1 MRRHYSLV
9 PFAIVAFVL
18 ALASTVR
25 ADTGFLDR
33 KIVLAGVAYRYQV
46 YVPEDYSSD
55 RAWPL
60 IIDLHGNGAQG
71 SDGLLQTGRGLV
83 LAEQIRLHRSRFPAI
98 GLFPQAELGKR
109 WLDEDMQALVIAQLD
124 QTFNEFRLDAG
135 RIYLTGFSMGAAGAY
150 RLAFRWPKRF
160 AAVVAIAGP
169 VEPSAAT
176 TYSDRDIVADKKA
189 NAFVNEKD
197 PFGALAT
204 RIKHIPI
211 RIFHG
216 GADAIVPVEQ
226 SRRLFEALRRAGAD
240 VHYQEYPGASHGGA
254 ADNAYADETLIT
266 WLFSTRRT
274 P

>member
-1 MRRHYSLV
+1 MRRHDSLV
-9 PFAIVAFVL
+9 PIAVVAFVL
-18 ALASTVR
+18 ALAGAVR

-33 KIVLAGVAYRYQV
+33 KIVLAGVSYRYQV

-60 IIDLHGNGAQG
+60 IVDLHGNGAQG

-98 GLFPQAELGKR
+98 GLFPQAEFGKR

-124 QTFNEFRLDAG
+124 QTFKEFRLDAG
-135 RIYLTGFSMGAAGAY
+135 RIYLTGFSMGATGAY

-160 AAVVAIAGP
+160 AAVVAIAGR
-169 VEPSAAT
+169 VETSTAT
-176 TYSDRDIVADKKA
+176 TYNDRDIVSDKKA

-197 PFGALAT
+197 PFGALAAG
-204 RIKHIPI
+204 IKHIPI
-211 RIFHG
+211 RMFHG
-216 GADAIVPVEQ
+216 DADATVPVEQ
-226 SRRLFEALRRAGAD
+226 SRQLFEALRRAGSD
-240 VHYQEYPGASHGGA
+240 VLCQEYPSATHGGA
-254 ADNAYADETLIT
+254 ADKAYADEALIT